1 MLKLYYAPGSC
12 ALASHIALEE
22 AGADYTA
29 ELVDFANNA
38 QQSDD
43 YLSINPKGRVPAL
56 VTPQGVL
63 TETPAVLVYIA
74 QSFPAKNL
82 APLED
87 IWTFARLQSFNSYI
101 CSTVHVNFAHL
112 TRGYR
117 WADEKSSIEDM
128 TRKTPETMAAAFDL
142 IEHDLLAGPW
152 VMGDDYSVADG
163 YLLTVT
169 RWLYRAG
176 VQPERHPRVAEHFKR
191 TADRPAV
198 ARVLEYH

>member
-22 AGADYTA
+22 AGANYRA
-29 ELVDFANNA
+29 EVVDFANNA
-38 QQSDD
+38 QQAPD
-43 YLSINPKGRVPAL
+43 YLAINPKGRVPAL
-56 VTPQGVL
+56 VTPEGVL

-74 QSFPAKNL
+74 QSFPERRL
-82 APLED
+82 APLDD
-87 IWTFARLQSFNSYI
+87 IWAFAQFQSFNSFI

-117 WADEKSSIEDM
+117 WADEKASLEDM

-142 IEHDLLAGPW
+142 IEHDFLKGPW
-152 VMGDDYSVADG
+152 VMGEDYSLADG

-176 VQPERHPRVAEHFKR
+176 VDPDRHPRVAEHFKR
-191 TADRPAV
+191 TSERPAV
-198 ARVLEYH
+198 ATVLESH

>member
-22 AGADYTA
+22 AGADYVA
-29 ELVDFANNA
+29 EVVDFANNA
-38 QQSDD
+38 QQSKD
-43 YLSINPKGRVPAL
+43 YLAINPKGRVPAL

-74 QSFPAKNL
+74 QTHPAKNL
-82 APLED
+82 APLD
-87 IWTFARLQSFNSYI
+87 DTWKFARFQSFNSYI

-117 WADEKSSIEDM
+117 WADQQSSLDDM
-128 TRKTPETMAAAFDL
+128 TAKTPQTMADAFDL
-142 IEHDLLAGPW
+142 IENDLLAGPW
-152 VMGDDYSVADG
+152 VMGDDYSIADG

-169 RWLYRAG
+169 RWLYRSG
-176 VQPERHPRVAEHFKR
+176 VEPGRHPRVAEHFKR
-191 TADRPAV
+191 TCDRPAV
-198 ARVLEYH
+198 ARVLESH